1 MFRRAH
7 ENSFRAET
15 RDLHFKL
22 LQPLSECIVNSCQF
36 SAEGR
41 ITLSL
46 RFDKGTRKTMFMAF
60 KIAVPQIL
68 GSEFRHYA
76 VFVLSFIAFFRTA
89 DDSVDILYDICSG

>member
-1 MFRRAH
+1 
-7 ENSFRAET
+7 
-15 RDLHFKL
+15 
-22 LQPLSECIVNSCQF
+22 
-36 SAEGR
+36 
-41 ITLSL
+41 
-46 RFDKGTRKTMFMAF
+46 MFMAF